1 MVRVVRR
8 QLPVVKPNNR
18 YASFDERSVFD
29 ASYIKF
35 RELSVAYSLP
45 KSILKKLPISG
56 LRLAVVGRNLAILHQ
71 NTPKGID
78 PEASSSSGNAQGIE
92 YGGMPPV
99 SSVGF
104 DIKLT
109 F

>member
-1 MVRVVRR
+1 MSNVIYGESSAKATSGY
-8 QLPVVKPNNR
+8 QYPDAYFEDGTPCLLFVKPNNR
-18 YASFDERSVFD
+18 YASYDERSVFD

-71 NTPKGID
+71 T
-78 PEASSSSGNAQGIE
+78 ASLFRSQRSGFRI
-92 YGGMPPV
+92 
-99 SSVGF
+99 
-104 DIKLT
+104 
-109 F
+109 